1 MPIQVLPPQL
11 ANQIAAGEVVERP
24 ASVVKELVENSL
36 DAGAT
41 RIEIDI
47 ERGGAKRIRIRD
59 NGSGIDKD
67 ELALALARHATSKIA
82 CLDDLENI
90 TSMGFRGEALASVS
104 SVSRLTLTS
113 RTLAQNEAWQ
123 AYAEGRDL
131 AVTLKPAAH
140 PVGTTVEVLDLFY
153 NTPARRKFMR
163 TEKTEFTHIDE
174 VIRRIALARFDV
186 TFILQHNGKTVR
198 QYRAVSQQSQPLR
211 RLGAL
216 CGPAF
221 VERAL
226 SVSWQ
231 HGDLAI
237 HGWVADPA
245 GGELPEMQ
253 YSYVNRRT
261 MRDKLINHAIRQ
273 AYQEQLAGAQQPAF
287 VLFLDVDPHQVDVNV
302 HPAKHEVRFHQARL
316 VHDFIYQAVVT
327 VLQQSTA
334 PRLPMGEAGPR
345 APQNRQ
351 ASGRNHFSL
360 PAGESDPR
368 WPAQKAD
375 GEADPRW
382 SAQQVDGEA
391 NPRRPA
397 QRVGGEASLPLPTD
411 PAASGQAAA
420 QPPDVAGAEAGRQS
434 GKTGGDRE
442 VDRRPA
448 AAGEESIAAR
458 QHDGGGQA
466 RERSGGYAGG
476 AGYQRKEGA
485 LYRQLMQTASLPQE
499 AKTAQRDIFA
509 KRRPSTDDA
518 PHAADHAPHADGNA
532 LNAVAQQAHGGHYAA
547 PGIRHGQREQSGH
560 LTLTSAGVAP
570 SAAASLNRDSGVDL
584 ASAGISGADSGAN
597 PLAGVPGGDA
607 SVGAGPAVVGNP
619 HTFGRVLTLVAPCY
633 ALVESAGSL
642 ALLSLPVAERCLI
655 ERQLTPG
662 MDTLRAQPLLIP
674 LRITLRDNEV
684 AALKRHQP
692 LLQEMGIVLQAHL
705 HQAILNAVPLPL
717 RQQNLQNLIPDLLG
731 YLQGETSVTHHQVAV
746 WLARRL
752 QHESVAWS
760 HSRAIQLLAEVERLC
775 PQWVKAP
782 PDGLLVTLNFEA
794 AIKAL
799 NHD

>member
-24 ASVVKELVENSL
+24 ASVVKELLENSL

-59 NGSGIDKD
+59 NGSGIAKE

-82 CLDDLENI
+82 SLDDLESI

-113 RTLAQNEAWQ
+113 RTVAQSEAWQ
-123 AYAEGRDL
+123 AYAEGREL

-140 PVGTTVEVLDLFY
+140 PVGTTADVVDLFY

-198 QYRAVSQQSQPLR
+198 QYRAVSPQSQHLR
-211 RLGAL
+211 RLGGL

-221 VERAL
+221 VARAL
-226 SVSWQ
+226 GVSWQ

-245 GGELPEMQ
+245 GGELPEIQ

-273 AYQEQLAGAQQPAF
+273 AYQDQLAGTQQPAF

-327 VLQQSTA
+327 VLQQSAA
-334 PRLPMGEAGPR
+334 PRLPIGDEGAGPS
-345 APQNRQ
+345 APENRQ

-360 PAGESDPR
+360 PAGEASSLWGARQP
-368 WPAQKAD
+368 D
-375 GEADPRW
+375 GEP
-382 SAQQVDGEA
+382 SC
-391 NPRRPA
+391 
-397 QRVGGEASLPLPTD
+397 LPEDT
-411 PAASGQAAA
+411 AASGLAA
-420 QPPDVAGAEAGRQS
+420 V
-434 GKTGGDRE
+434 
-442 VDRRPA
+442 RPA
-448 AAGEESIAAR
+448 LVAADEERRAAGETGGNSEHDRRSAAGVR
-458 QHDGGGQA
+458 DSGHGHRSTAVVGDSEHDQRSVAVDGDSSHDRRSVAAGENSDRDRRSAGVADERASPQHSSGAATRGGQA

-476 AGYQRKEGA
+476 AGYQCKEGA
-485 LYRQLMQTASLPQE
+485 LYRQLVQTAPLAQE
-499 AKTAQRDIFA
+499 GQTTPRDIFA
-509 KRRPSTDDA
+509 RPRPADGGSLPGDNDA
-518 PHAADHAPHADGNA
+518 PHAG
-532 LNAVAQQAHGGHYAA
+532 AA
-547 PGIRHGQREQSGH
+547 PSS
-560 LTLTSAGVAP
+560 SAVMGEV
-570 SAAASLNRDSGVDL
+570 S
-584 ASAGISGADSGAN
+584 IS
-597 PLAGVPGGDA
+597 
-607 SVGAGPAVVGNP
+607 AGPAVAGNP
-619 HTFGRVLTLVAPCY
+619 HSFGRVVTLVAPCY
-633 ALVESAGSL
+633 ALVESASGL
-642 ALLSLPVAERCLI
+642 ALLSLPVAERGLI

-662 MDTLRAQPLLIP
+662 TEQLCAQPLLIP
-674 LRITLRDNEV
+674 LRMTLRDEEA

-692 LLQEMGIVLQAHL
+692 LLQEMGITLQAHF

-731 YLQGETSVTHHQVAV
+731 YLHGETSVTHHQVAV

-752 QHESVAWS
+752 QHKSVVWS

>member
-24 ASVVKELVENSL
+24 ASVVKELLENSL

-59 NGSGIDKD
+59 NGSGIAKE

-82 CLDDLENI
+82 SLDDLESI

-113 RTLAQNEAWQ
+113 RTAAQSEAWQ
-123 AYAEGRDL
+123 AYAEGREL

-140 PVGTTVEVLDLFY
+140 PVGTTADVVDLFY

-198 QYRAVSQQSQPLR
+198 QYRAVSQQSQHLR
-211 RLGAL
+211 RLGGL

-221 VERAL
+221 VARAL
-226 SVSWQ
+226 GVSWQ

-245 GGELPEMQ
+245 GGELPEIQ

-273 AYQEQLAGAQQPAF
+273 AYQDQLAGTQQPAF

-327 VLQQSTA
+327 VLQQSAA
-334 PRLPMGEAGPR
+334 PRLPIGDEGAGPS
-345 APQNRQ
+345 APENRQ

-360 PAGESDPR
+360 PAGEASSLWGARQP
-368 WPAQKAD
+368 D
-375 GEADPRW
+375 GEPSRLPEDAAERALP
-382 SAQQVDGEA
+382 QQ
-391 NPRRPA
+391 
-397 QRVGGEASLPLPTD
+397 S
-411 PAASGQAAA
+411 SGAAA
-420 QPPDVAGAEAGRQS
+420 R
-434 GKTGGDRE
+434 
-442 VDRRPA
+442 
-448 AAGEESIAAR
+448 
-458 QHDGGGQA
+458 GGQA

-476 AGYQRKEGA
+476 AGYQRKGGA
-485 LYRQLMQTASLPQE
+485 LYRQLVQTAPLAQE
-499 AKTAQRDIFA
+499 GQTTPRDIFA
-509 KRRPSTDDA
+509 RPRPADGGSLPGDNDT
-518 PHAADHAPHADGNA
+518 PHAG
-532 LNAVAQQAHGGHYAA
+532 
-547 PGIRHGQREQSGH
+547 
-560 LTLTSAGVAP
+560 
-570 SAAASLNRDSGVDL
+570 AASSS
-584 ASAGISGADSGAN
+584 SAVMGE
-597 PLAGVPGGDA
+597 A
-607 SVGAGPAVVGNP
+607 SVSAGPAVAGNS
-619 HTFGRVLTLVAPCY
+619 HSFGRVVTLVAPCY
-633 ALVESAGSL
+633 ALVESASGL
-642 ALLSLPVAERCLI
+642 ALLSLPVAERGLT

-662 MDTLRAQPLLIP
+662 TEQLRAQPLLIP
-674 LRITLRDNEV
+674 LRMTLRDEEA

-692 LLQEMGIVLQAHL
+692 LLQEMGITLQAHL

-731 YLQGETSVTHHQVAV
+731 YLHGETSVTHHQVAV

-752 QHESVAWS
+752 QHESVVWS